1 MVMKN
6 RSPLRVLVV
15 DDEMLMR
22 WSIAETLKA
31 NGHLVVEAP
40 DGAAAVLALADGSA
54 TDAILLD
61 YRLPDSHDLS
71 LLARIRRLAPR
82 TPVVF
87 MTACGTP
94 TLFAQARELG
104 AADVLSKPFDIHE
117 LERVVQGACGAAN

>member
-1 MVMKN
+1 MIMENKP
-6 RSPLRVLVV
+6 PLRVLVV

-31 NGHLVVEAP
+31 SGHVVVEAP
-40 DGAAAVLALADGSA
+40 DGAAAVRALADGSA
-54 TDAILLD
+54 TDVILLD

-71 LLARIRRLAPR
+71 LLARIRRLVPR

-94 TLFAQARELG
+94 TLFTHARELG
-104 AADVLSKPFDIHE
+104 AADVLSKPFDIDQ
-117 LERVVQGACGAAN
+117 LESVVRRACGVAR

>member
-1 MVMKN
+1 MIMEN
-6 RSPLRVLVV
+6 GSPLRVLVV

-31 NGHLVVEAP
+31 GGHVVVEAS
-40 DGAAAVLALADGSA
+40 DGAAAIRALEDGSA

-61 YRLPDSHDLS
+61 YRLPDSLDLS
-71 LLARIRRLAPR
+71 LLARIRQLAPR

-94 TLFAQARELG
+94 TLFTQARELG
-104 AADVLSKPFDIHE
+104 AADVLRKPFDIHE
-117 LERVVQGACGAAN
+117 LERVVQRACGDAH